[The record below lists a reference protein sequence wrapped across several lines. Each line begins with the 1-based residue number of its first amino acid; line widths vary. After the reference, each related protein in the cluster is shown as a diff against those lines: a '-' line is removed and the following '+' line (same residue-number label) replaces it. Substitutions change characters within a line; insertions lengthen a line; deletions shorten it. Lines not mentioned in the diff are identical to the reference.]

1 MAEIDVT
8 CPHCGEQV
16 KAPAGFAGKT
26 AACPSCGKELQIPT
40 AVRASQPAV
49 QRQPDPDVA
58 LSPRQSQPRTD
69 VSPVV
74 VTDIDIPFMS
84 MVLFMVKW
92 AIATIPAFIIL
103 SVLALSTV
111 AVLGAVIGGC
121 AQAYDDMLGIELP
134 W

>member
-26 AACPSCGKELQIPT
+26 AACPSCGKEFQIPT

-49 QRQPDPDVA
+49 QRQPDPAVT
-58 LSPRQSQPRTD
+58 LSPGQAQPRTD
-69 VSPVV
+69 VSAVV

-84 MVLFMVKW
+84 MVLLLVKL
-92 AIATIPAFIIL
+92 AIAAIPAYLIVAFIGFF
-103 SVLALSTV
+103 VFALLTTLV
-111 AVLGAVIGGC
+111 GGC
-121 AQAYDDMLGIELP
+121 GLMMGGM
-134 W
+134 